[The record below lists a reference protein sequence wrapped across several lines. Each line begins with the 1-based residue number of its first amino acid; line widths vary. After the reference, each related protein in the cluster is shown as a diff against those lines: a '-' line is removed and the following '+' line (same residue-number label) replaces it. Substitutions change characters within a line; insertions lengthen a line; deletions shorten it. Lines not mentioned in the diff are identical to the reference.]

1 MGKVRVKEDTS
12 IRMLSTRVR
21 LDTLPVRQ
29 LRRDIMRAQ
38 GLRVD
43 CGVGVAPAGLEEPMT
58 SL

>member
-12 IRMLSTRVR
+12 IRMLSARVR

-38 GLRVD
+38 GLSVD
-43 CGVGVAPAGLEEPMT
+43 CGIGVAPEGLEVPMT